1 MAQNDTHSICNLTS
15 PWKHIDSKLLIR
27 LKAKFLVMENKKAKQ
42 KPKEI
47 IVKFHTKT
55 PSQKK
60 NWNKSCNLPDY
71 YRICNDVSWLNE
83 WFDSDSRRLLFK
95 WSCTS
100 PSPPRNAGA
109 SQSPGSIRVRLLKLK
124 ILLGERKKKRNKS
137 QFKVGKYG
145 EQGYYRQTIL
155 YHSHPSRS

>member
-60 NWNKSCNLPDY
+60 KLKQKLQPP
-71 YRICNDVSWLNE
+71 
-83 WFDSDSRRLLFK
+83 RLLQNLQRRQL
-95 WSCTS
+95 T
-100 PSPPRNAGA
+100 
-109 SQSPGSIRVRLLKLK
+109 
-124 ILLGERKKKRNKS
+124 ERM
-137 QFKVGKYG
+137 V
-145 EQGYYRQTIL
+145 
-155 YHSHPSRS
+155 